1 MTTPVEPA
9 LVHSVRI
16 STIVVKDARQRKD
29 MGDIEGLADSIL
41 RNGLLQP
48 IILTR
53 TEQLIAG
60 ERRLEAFRMNGS
72 THIPALYR
80 DELDELTLEVLEL
93 DENIQR
99 KQLTWQEEQAA
110 IARLHVLKQRQNP
123 GWSQAQTATII
134 AKPGAVAPQ
143 QRDVSQ
149 AMMLDKMM
157 KLFPEIAEAKTKAQA
172 LNMAVAK
179 AKAVNRKLDVEAT
192 PEVYAAV
199 EAKIILGDSVEV
211 IKSVPDGSFDAII
224 TDPPF
229 GVDYDMRVA
238 NTVGA
243 ASSYKDTAQKYE
255 RLLTMAPDMYRVLK
269 KDGWLLWFF
278 GISWYERVK
287 TVFREAGFTV
297 DEIPVIWDRSEG
309 RCFTNVP
316 VHYFT
321 KGYDV
326 ALHAFKGDPHLVQ
339 KNKPN
344 IVRITPVAG
353 DERELVVERPVEL
366 YQEFIRRMTIPGQV
380 VADFFAG
387 SGSCPAACA
396 SLKRDYFAVEQDAD
410 RRAVAIQKVQAH
422 TPA

>member
-1 MTTPVEPA
+1 MTTPAMPT

-16 STIVVKDARQRKD
+16 STIIVKDARQRKD
-29 MGDIEGLADSIL
+29 MGDVEGLADSIL

-60 ERRLEAFRMNGS
+60 ERRLEAFRMNGV

-80 DELDELTLEVLEL
+80 DELDELTLESLEL

-110 IARLHVLKQRQNP
+110 IARLHVIKQKQNP

-134 AKPGAVAPQ
+134 AKPGAAAPQ

-179 AKAVNRKLDVEAT
+179 AKAVNRKLDVEAS
-192 PEVYAAV
+192 PSVYAAV
-199 EAKIILGDSVEV
+199 EQKIILGDSVEV
-211 IKSVPDGSFDAII
+211 IKTVADESFDAII

-229 GVDYDMRVA
+229 GVDYDTRIA

-243 ASSYKDTAQKYE
+243 ASSYKDSAKKYE
-255 RLLTMAPDMYRVLK
+255 RILSMAPDMYRVLK

-287 TVFREAGFTV
+287 FIFRDAGFTV

-344 IVRITPVAG
+344 IVRIAPVSG

-366 YQEFIRRMTIPGQV
+366 YQEFIRRMTIPGQI
-380 VADFFAG
+380 VADFFTG